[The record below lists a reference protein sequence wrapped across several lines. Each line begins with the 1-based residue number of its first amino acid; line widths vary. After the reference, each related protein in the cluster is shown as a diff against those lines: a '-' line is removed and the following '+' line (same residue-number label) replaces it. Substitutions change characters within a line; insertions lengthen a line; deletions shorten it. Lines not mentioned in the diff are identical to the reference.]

1 MTDKTRKPP
10 RWSLAQIYHHVLRQ
24 SPSPEAAKIAIFEA
38 GLHLWG
44 ERREHKARPDLKL
57 KSGEKPPSVWHVAL
71 EQPLGLATLLP
82 LVIEGRKWLL
92 RRRAP
97 HAEVLDVQRAVA
109 PDRAGAR

>member
-1 MTDKTRKPP
+1 VASAELEPHPP
-10 RWSLAQIYHHVLRQ
+10 PPA
-24 SPSPEAAKIAIFEA
+24 PAPEAWFAQDEA
-38 GLHLWG
+38 AVVAALETDADQGLSQA
-44 ERREHKARPDLKL
+44 EAAARLARDGANEIT
-57 KSGEKPPSVWHVAL
+57 GEKPPSVWHVAL

>member
-1 MTDKTRKPP
+1 MASAELEPHP
-10 RWSLAQIYHHVLRQ
+10 RRPA
-24 SPSPEAAKIAIFEA
+24 PGPEAWFAQDE
-38 GLHLWG
+38 GG
-44 ERREHKARPDLKL
+44 ARLARDGANEIT
-57 KSGEKPPSVWHVAL
+57 GEKPPSVWHVAL

-82 LVIEGRKWLL
+82 LVIEGRKLLL